1 MEQKIVLRR
10 LNRRKSKNLRM
21 YIEQFREITR
31 VRISD
36 LEFALLLSLSSDS
49 RIGADDVALQNHL
62 YLARQRPTPFVNPGQ
77 NSGKEKEKGRTSEKS
92 RTYTREERDGERERG
107 KGRERKRTLYALGH
121 RPRILGSIS
130 PP

>member
-1 MEQKIVLRR
+1 
-10 LNRRKSKNLRM
+10 M

-92 RTYTREERDGERERG
+92 RTYTREEKDGERERG
-107 KGRERKRTLYALGH
+107 KGREREEKGERKRTLYALGH